1 MNVVIRTDASV
12 QIGSGHVMRCLTLAD
27 ALRKRGVEV
36 IFICREHVGNLC
48 GLVEEKGYRVN
59 RLSPQKEQCSG
70 LGWNLHA
77 SWLRVS
83 LEQDARETIEAFPV
97 HEKSC
102 DWLIVDHYAL
112 DRKWETLLRPLVKKI
127 MVIDDLADRDHDC
140 DLLLDQNLYSEME
153 TRYTELV
160 PDSCHQLLGPRYA
173 LLREEFVRVRNKL
186 KPIDGTAKRVLIFM
200 GGNDPNNETE
210 KVLKAIIRSGLID
223 LEIDVVL
230 GLGDPHNESI
240 KKLCAQKLPKA
251 NFHCQIN
258 NMAELM
264 TKADF
269 AVCSGGT
276 ITWERCCLGLPAI
289 VMAMAENQVALSS
302 FSAQLGLCLYLG
314 KADSVSI
321 EKIGSALRI
330 FCNAPELLQSF
341 STKSKRVVDGQGQRR
356 VLGFLAPIE
365 VSLRQ
370 ATIDDCDL
378 IHQWRNAEETRRY
391 IFDSQP
397 IPIEIHRQWFQQSL
411 CDPCR
416 LIFVADVC
424 GKPVGVLRYDFIKD
438 EAVISIY
445 LVPGEHVAGTGTAI
459 IKTGSDWL
467 RQNCLNINAVRAEVM
482 PQNIAS
488 QKAFMAAGYEA
499 YNFVFKDDLTICPRG
514 SQLEEE

>member
-48 GLVEEKGYRVN
+48 GFVEEKGYRVN

-127 MVIDDLADRDHDC
+127 MVIDDLADRNHDC
-140 DLLLDQNLYSEME
+140 DLLLDQNLYSKME

-186 KPIDGTAKRVLIFM
+186 KPIDGTTKRVLIFM
-200 GGNDPNNETE
+200 GGDDPNNETE
-210 KVLKAIIRSGLID
+210 KVLKAIIRTGLIN

-230 GLGDPHNESI
+230 GLGNPHNESI
-240 KKLCAQKLPKA
+240 KKLCAQKLPKV

-264 TKADF
+264 AKADF
-269 AVCSGGT
+269 AVCAGGT
-276 ITWERCCLGLPAI
+276 ITWERCCLRLPAI
-289 VMAMAENQVALSS
+289 VVATAENQVALSS

-321 EKIGSALRI
+321 EKIESALHV
-330 FCNAPELLQSF
+330 FCDSPELLQSF
-341 STKSKRVVDGQGQRR
+341 SAKSKRIVDGRGGYR
-356 VLGFLAPIE
+356 VLGVLAPLEI
-365 VSLRQ
+365 SLRQ
-370 ATIDDCDL
+370 ATLNDCDS
-378 IHQWRNAEETRRY
+378 IYKWRNAEETRRY
-391 IFDSQP
+391 FFDSKP
-397 IPIEIHRQWFQQSL
+397 IPIETHRQWFQQSL
-411 CDPCR
+411 HDPSR
-416 LIFVADVC
+416 LIFVAKMD
-424 GKPVGVLRYDFIKD
+424 GRPVGVLRYDFVKD
-438 EAVISIY
+438 EAVVSIY
-445 LVPGEHVAGTGTAI
+445 LVPGEDVAGTGTAI
-459 IKTGSDWL
+459 IKEGSDWL
-467 RQNCLNINAVRAEVM
+467 RQNHPDIKTVRAEVR

-488 QKAFMAAGYEA
+488 KKAFMAAGYEA
-499 YNFVFKDDLTICPRG
+499 YNLVFKDDLTKCPGR
-514 SQLEEE
+514 SQRETQ